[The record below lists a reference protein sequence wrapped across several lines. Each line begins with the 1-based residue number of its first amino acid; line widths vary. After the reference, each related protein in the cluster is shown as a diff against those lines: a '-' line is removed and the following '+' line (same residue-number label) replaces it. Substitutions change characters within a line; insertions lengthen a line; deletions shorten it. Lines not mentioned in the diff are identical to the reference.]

1 MLFTFFILICI
12 YYKMTITMEEK
23 TYKRQ
28 TREVPQDVRDKISAS
43 LKGVKKT
50 AEHRKHISDSLR
62 ADTGGY
68 WSKIPKS
75 IINSGTTMN
84 L

>member
-1 MLFTFFILICI
+1 MLFTFSILICI

-23 TYKRQ
+23 TYKRH
-28 TREVPQDVRDKISAS
+28 TREVPQDVMAKISAS
-43 LKGVKKT
+43 LKGVTKT

>member
-1 MLFTFFILICI
+1 MLFTFSILICI

-43 LKGVKKT
+43 LKG
-50 AEHRKHISDSLR
+50 
-62 ADTGGY
+62 
-68 WSKIPKS
+68 
-75 IINSGTTMN
+75 
-84 L
+84 